1 MPKQS
6 LLSQIIECLET
17 ESEIY
22 AYADVNPAVLQKF
35 MQLKKDDTSNY
46 SRLPEKRTSESV
58 KKTSEPVSSTPVPAP
73 VANFAKSASNT
84 VSPENALK
92 PSERPELGEMQM
104 DELAAKAAECTL
116 CELHKTR
123 NRSVFGDG
131 NRKAE
136 LMFIG
141 EGPGRDEDEQGL
153 PFVGRAGQLL
163 TKMIN
168 AMQFSREEVY
178 IANIVKCR
186 PPDNRNPTDVEAEKC
201 LPYLNRQIDIIHP
214 KVIVLLGAVPLKY
227 LLGLT
232 GITRIRGTWYEY
244 RGIKIMPTLHPAY
257 LLRNPSAKKEAWE
270 DLQKVMNFFGKKPAK
285 KTQG

>member
-6 LLSQIIECLET
+6 LLSRIIECLET

-22 AYADVNPAVLQKF
+22 AYADVNPSVLQKF
-35 MQLKKDDTSNY
+35 MQLKKN
-46 SRLPEKRTSESV
+46 ESANFARPAV
-58 KKTSEPVSSTPVPAP
+58 KKAPEPVRQSPVSAP
-73 VANFAKSASNT
+73 PANFAKAKSLPNP

-92 PSERPELGEMQM
+92 PSERPELEKMQM
-104 DELAAKAAECTL
+104 DELAVKAAECTL
-116 CELHKTR
+116 CELHRTR
-123 NRSVFGDG
+123 NKSVFGDG

-141 EGPGRDEDEQGL
+141 EGPGRDEDEQGI

-168 AMQFSREEVY
+168 AMQFTREEVY

-232 GITRIRGTWYEY
+232 GITKIRGTWYEY

-270 DLQKVMNFFGKKPAK
+270 DLQKVMKYFGKKPAP